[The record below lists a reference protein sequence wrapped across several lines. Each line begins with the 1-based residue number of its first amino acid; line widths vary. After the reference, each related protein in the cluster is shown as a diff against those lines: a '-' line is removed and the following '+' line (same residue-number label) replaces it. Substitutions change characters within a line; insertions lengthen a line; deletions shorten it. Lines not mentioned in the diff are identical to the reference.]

1 MADMRGA
8 LALAVLILV
17 FAAGCGDTDPF
28 PPGFDA
34 GDFHGSTIDNTW
46 YSLSPGTTFVYRG
59 VKDGKEAR
67 DVVTGILADI
77 APEADLTEI
86 DPAAELQPQLDID
99 SLDFL
104 RFVEGIVERTGLPV
118 PEQDYQQVATLDGA
132 VAYVRARAGDARP

>member
-1 MADMRGA
+1 MS
-8 LALAVLILV
+8 
-17 FAAGCGDTDPF
+17 
-28 PPGFDA
+28 DA
-34 GDFHGSTIDNTW
+34 
-46 YSLSPGTTFVYRG
+46 
-59 VKDGKEAR
+59 EAR